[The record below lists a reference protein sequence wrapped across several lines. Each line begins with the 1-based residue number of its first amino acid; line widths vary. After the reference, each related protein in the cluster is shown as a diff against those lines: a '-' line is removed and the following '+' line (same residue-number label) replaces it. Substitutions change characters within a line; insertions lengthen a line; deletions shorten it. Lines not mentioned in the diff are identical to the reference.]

1 MALHIILT
9 TRIVTTMNYNK
20 SKQKE
25 YLDIHDVIDTVLNI
39 QQECAGGVPGAGVM
53 EHDHQVDVATSSWAR
68 GDMTLG
74 YRRSQVITCAVP
86 PYTHHTTNCMSC
98 IVQCKM
104 FLTDRL

>member
-1 MALHIILT
+1 MALYIILT

-86 PYTHHTTNCMSC
+86 PLHIHIAPQTACH
-98 IVQCKM
+98 V
-104 FLTDRL
+104 